1 MGVAGGGVARGGG
14 VVKREA
20 GGAGDRLQ
28 KFKALNTKFLT
39 LPRAGHGEAPRGL
52 VEAPR
57 GLVEG
62 LRGLVEAPRGLVEA
76 LRGHGEVVDR

>member
-1 MGVAGGGVARGGG
+1 MAGVYAVGVAGGGVARGGG

-39 LPRAGHGEAPRGL
+39 GSDTPPGRAR
-52 VEAPR
+52 
-57 GLVEG
+57 
-62 LRGLVEAPRGLVEA
+62 
-76 LRGHGEVVDR
+76 